1 MEVEPAPVQLPA
13 AADPMAPGPVDA
25 AVQGGAQ
32 PPAPG
37 GNPVVPQN
45 PALGGGPGGAVAPAE
60 AVQPAP
66 AGQAEAVQPV
76 QPAAPPAPVAA
87 VAPAGPAPFDHQ
99 ALVQMQLQL
108 MQQMQQQQA
117 AFMQVIPALIP
128 RAPAAEPQKPRGNPA
143 KGTLA
148 PFTEKEDPERF
159 FERFEIFMSY
169 ERTLTPRD
177 ALLFACRDY
186 AAAESYALALPSDIS
201 LIALKASFLGRWSTE
216 VLSRKERARDALV
229 GRSILMDEVKGVRE
243 YSQRFQEKARD
254 AGYQPGIV
262 EMDDFTLIPLFQ
274 NGLTPAL
281 KSECVVDA
289 EQKPFRSLTALIS
302 WASGRE
308 RALRALAKPS
318 SKPTLA
324 YAERTPRPRV
334 KQTGNKRR
342 NLLPAV
348 DGGAHE
354 PPFKRVQ
361 TRNAQGR
368 GSNPLG
374 LTKIRGPDGRLL
386 SHLEWGMFKAKG
398 LCLTCGQAGHRA
410 AECPNKE
417 NKPPKK

>member
-1 MEVEPAPVQLPA
+1 MDNEQQQPLAPPPVLAMEVEPAPVQLPA

-45 PALGGGPGGAVAPAE
+45 PTLGGGPGGAVA
-60 AVQPAP
+60 
-66 AGQAEAVQPV
+66 QAEAVQPV

-148 PFTEKEDPERF
+148 PFTEREDPERF

-201 LIALKASFLGRWSTE
+201 LIALK
-216 VLSRKERARDALV
+216 
-229 GRSILMDEVKGVRE
+229 
-243 YSQRFQEKARD
+243 
-254 AGYQPGIV
+254 
-262 EMDDFTLIPLFQ
+262 
-274 NGLTPAL
+274 
-281 KSECVVDA
+281 
-289 EQKPFRSLTALIS
+289 
-302 WASGRE
+302 
-308 RALRALAKPS
+308 
-318 SKPTLA
+318 
-324 YAERTPRPRV
+324 
-334 KQTGNKRR
+334 TGNKRR
-342 NLLPAV
+342 NLLPA
-348 DGGAHE
+348 
-354 PPFKRVQ
+354 
-361 TRNAQGR
+361 GR